1 VSVYTLHPVC
11 NQTVSFA
18 VEGLLLDCDGVLV
31 DSHDA
36 AAVAWNQ
43 WAVKWA
49 PGFDFHR
56 DVEHGRRI
64 GDLVA
69 ELVRE
74 PRDVAIAVAELTQQ
88 ELDCATG
95 VDEIPGARRF
105 LDSCAGARWAV
116 VTSGNR
122 ALATARMASARLP
135 SADVLVTSEDVENG
149 KPCPDPYLIAAQ
161 RLHLSP
167 TRCAVFEDA
176 VAGVQAAR
184 SAGVTTIIGVGAAA
198 AAAPVTL
205 AVADMRGVRF
215 DGRRL
220 DVERDAIL
228 RRPDRDTG

>member
-1 VSVYTLHPVC
+1 
-11 NQTVSFA
+11 
-18 VEGLLLDCDGVLV
+18 
-31 DSHDA
+31 
-36 AAVAWNQ
+36 
-43 WAVKWA
+43 
-49 PGFDFHR
+49 
-56 DVEHGRRI
+56 
-64 GDLVA
+64 
-69 ELVRE
+69 
-74 PRDVAIAVAELTQQ
+74 
-88 ELDCATG
+88 
-95 VDEIPGARRF
+95 
-105 LDSCAGARWAV
+105 
-116 VTSGNR
+116 
-122 ALATARMASARLP
+122 
-135 SADVLVTSEDVENG
+135 VLVTSEDVENG

-176 VAGVQAAR
+176 LAGVQAAR